1 MPNEIAI
8 KAEQLY
14 YTYEDG
20 TEALRG
26 VDLEIRRGERIAVM
40 GSNGSGKSTFFL
52 HLNGVLKPKKG
63 KVFINGQPID
73 YSRKGLLDVRRK
85 VGIVFQDP
93 DSQLFSAN
101 VIQEISFGPLNLG
114 LPEEQVRKMV
124 DQTVVELGITPF
136 QEKPTHFLSGGQ
148 KKRVS
153 IADILVMSPEI
164 ILLDEPASSLDP
176 LHARMIDKIIDE
188 LSAKGI
194 TVILSTHDMERALI
208 WADRVIL
215 FQNGRVAG
223 EGTPEDIFYQEELLK
238 ETNLEKPT
246 VLKLYEALIHIGI
259 LENKPP
265 IPRTAEELEEKL
277 KQRRSEK

>member
-1 MPNEIAI
+1 MPNQVAI
-8 KAEQLY
+8 KAEQLH

-20 TEALRG
+20 TEALKG
-26 VDLEIRRGERIAVM
+26 VNLEIRRGERIAVM

-63 KVFINGQPID
+63 TVFIDGQPID

-114 LPEEQVRKMV
+114 LPEDRVRDMV
-124 DQTVVELGITPF
+124 NRTIQELGIAPF

-153 IADILVMSPEI
+153 IADILVMDPEI

-176 LHARMIDKIIDE
+176 LHARLIDGIIDQ
-188 LSAKGI
+188 LSARGI

-208 WADRVIL
+208 WADRIIL
-215 FQNGRVAG
+215 FHDGRVVG
-223 EGTPEDIFYQEELLK
+223 EGSPEEIFHREELLK
-238 ETNLEKPT
+238 QTNLEKPT
-246 VLKLYEALIHIGI
+246 VLKIYETLVQTGI
-259 LENKPP
+259 LEDETPV
-265 IPRTAEELEEKL
+265 PRTAEELK
-277 KQRRSEK
+277 RRLER